1 MKTPS
6 VLSLLLA
13 LAFSH
18 NLSVGQTTPS
28 VSIDTM
34 AK

>member
-13 LAFSH
+13 LAPTFAFSH
-18 NLSVGQTTPS
+18 NLSVGQPPPFRQH
-28 VSIDTM
+28 
-34 AK
+34 

>member
-13 LAFSH
+13 LAPTLAFSH
-18 NLSVGQTTPS
+18 NLSVGQTTPFRQH
-28 VSIDTM
+28 
-34 AK
+34 